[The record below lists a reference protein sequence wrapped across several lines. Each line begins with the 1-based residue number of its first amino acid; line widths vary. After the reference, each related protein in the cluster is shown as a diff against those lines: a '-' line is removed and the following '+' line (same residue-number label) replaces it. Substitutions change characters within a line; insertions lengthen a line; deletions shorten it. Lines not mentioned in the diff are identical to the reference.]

1 MNGRYILPLDTA
13 ESFLELLGGK
23 GRSLA
28 RLAAAGL
35 AVPGGFHVTASAYRR
50 YIDENKLQA
59 RILDLA
65 KPEIT
70 GRTLSFDSA
79 SAGIQALF
87 EEAEPPAVIVSEIR
101 EAYAVLGGNGPALA
115 VRSSANAEDL
125 PDMSF
130 AGQQDTYLN
139 VRGEEALIAAVRDC
153 WSSLWTSRAI
163 SYRHQMG
170 VDQNAVAMA
179 VVVQLMVPSDVS
191 GVLFT
196 VNPATGE
203 RSEMIVNASF
213 GLGEAVVG
221 GQVTPDTY
229 IVDRESLTPKKT
241 MIGTK
246 EQKIVCDGDLGT
258 RLEHI
263 AESERIQSSL
273 SEKALEE
280 LASRALE
287 IEQLF
292 NGVPQDIEWAISDG
306 KLWLL
311 QSRPITNLPPQPI
324 AVSWEPKPPIQ
335 ILARRQIVENIPDPC
350 TPLFEELYL
359 TEGLETIAKGKK
371 RPSLMV
377 GGGALF
383 VTLNGFAYQRFDFPV
398 VVGEQKEEK
407 PKAMSEAEMDAAELK
422 IEREALKKEQLKED
436 ATAEERQ
443 ADRVDKT
450 TEAREKNAKM
460 EKHDLDLFLTELPPA
475 DRRAFEEWAEAA
487 DIEDVA
493 HAVTMPKSED
503 LSFTAGTK
511 VQANENQIREWNDTT
526 MPDLVATTDEWR
538 HVDPATTSDE
548 ELMKGIWEL
557 AVASGMYWASNSSHT
572 FGVAKVTDNQ
582 LQVFLR
588 ETLPEHRFT
597 SGHFLSGFRS
607 KTTEA
612 NEHLQHIAQQIREND
627 ALYELVATTP
637 AKHLM
642 AALERHP
649 QGAPAVEAIEGYLE
663 NYGHL
668 GYSLDFAEPLPLED
682 PFGLMASLK
691 PLVASQDD
699 GPGNRENA
707 TKQRRKS
714 ALQEIEG
721 LLEGLSYWQ
730 FCYRHWFTRRFYFIR
745 EEVMFYLY
753 IGWPVLRPL
762 ALELGK
768 RLTDMGTIAAPDD
781 VFYLVTDEL
790 NRAIEARKAGKALTG
805 YAQLVA
811 ERRELRE
818 ARKRLHPPGTIPS
831 EASKHPGVKFKET
844 QTYNDPD
851 SDTLVGVPV
860 SPGTVTSPASLINS
874 PDEFDRME
882 PGSIL
887 VCPMTNPA
895 WTPLFAHATGLVT
908 DMGGILGHGSIV
920 AREYGIPAVV
930 GTGNITQRVDH
941 GQEIFVD
948 GDAGIVTLLSES

>member
-1 MNGRYILPLDTA
+1 MNGEYILPLDTA
-13 ESFLELLGGK
+13 ESSLELLGGK

-28 RLAAAGL
+28 RMAAARL

-50 YIDENKLQA
+50 FVEENDLQA
-59 RILDLA
+59 PILDLA

-70 GRTLSFDSA
+70 GRTLSFDAA
-79 SAGIQALF
+79 SAGILALF
-87 EEAEPPAVIVSEIR
+87 EESEPPAAIVSEIR
-101 EAYAVLGGNGPALA
+101 QAYAGLGGDGPAVA

-139 VRGEEALIAAVRDC
+139 VRGENALIAAVRNC

-170 VDQNAVAMA
+170 LDQNAVAMA
-179 VVVQLMVPSDVS
+179 VVVQLMVPADVS
-191 GVLFT
+191 GILFT
-196 VNPATGE
+196 ANPATGE

-221 GQVTPDTY
+221 GQVTPDSY
-229 IVDRESLTPKKT
+229 VVDRESLTPKKT

-246 EQKIVCDGDLGT
+246 EQMIVCDGDHGT
-258 RLEHI
+258 RLENI
-263 AESERIQSSL
+263 AEGERTRSSL
-273 SEKALEE
+273 SDEALEE
-280 LASRALE
+280 LASRALD
-287 IEQLF
+287 IEHLF
-292 NGVPQDIEWAISDG
+292 DGVPQDIEWAISDG
-306 KLWLL
+306 KIWLL

-324 AVSWEPKPPIQ
+324 TVSWEPKPPIQ

-359 TEGLETIAKGKK
+359 TEGLETVAKGKK

-398 VVGEQKEEK
+398 VVGEQKKEK

-422 IEREALKKEQLKED
+422 VEREARIREQLKED
-436 ATAEERQ
+436 STA
-443 ADRVDKT
+443 
-450 TEAREKNAKM
+450 EAREKTAEM
-460 EKHDLDLFLTELPPA
+460 EKHDLELFLTELPLT
-475 DRRAFEEWAEAA
+475 DRRAFEEWVEAA
-487 DIEDVA
+487 DIDDVA
-493 HAVTMPKSED
+493 HAVTIPKSDD

-511 VQANENQIREWNDTT
+511 VQDNENQIKEWSEKT

-538 HVDPATTSDE
+538 RVDPATASDKD
-548 ELMKGIWEL
+548 LVKGICEL
-557 AVASGMYWASNSSHT
+557 AIAGGMYWASNSSHT

-588 ETLPEHRFT
+588 EMLPEHRFT
-597 SGHFLSGFRS
+597 SGHLLSGFRS

-612 NEHLQHIAQQIREND
+612 NEHFHQIAKQIREDD
-627 ALYELVATTP
+627 ALYELVATTA
-637 AKHLM
+637 AKHVM
-642 AALERHP
+642 AALEQHP
-649 QGAPAVEAIEGYLE
+649 EGSPVVEAVEGYLE
-663 NYGHL
+663 TYGHL
-668 GYSLDFAEPLPLED
+668 GYSLDFSEPLPMED
-682 PFGLMASLK
+682 PSGLMAALK
-691 PLVASQDD
+691 TMVTSKDYDPKNQ
-699 GPGNRENA
+699 EIE
-707 TKQRRKS
+707 TKQRRES
-714 ALQEIEG
+714 AQKEIEG

-730 FCYRHWFTRRFYFIR
+730 FRYRHWFTRRFYFIR

-753 IGWPVLRPL
+753 MAWPVLRPL
-762 ALELGK
+762 ALELGR
-768 RLTDMGTIAAPDD
+768 RLTDIGTIAAPDD
-781 VFYLVTDEL
+781 VFYLVTGEL
-790 NRAIEARKAGKALTG
+790 NRAIEARKVDKAQPQ

-818 ARKRLHPPGTIPS
+818 ARKRLHPPGTIPF
-831 EASKHPGVKFKET
+831 EASEHPGVKFKET
-844 QTYNDPD
+844 QTYNDPN
-851 SDTLVGVPV
+851 SSTLLGVPV
-860 SPGTVTSPASLINS
+860 SPGKVTSPASLINS
-874 PDEFDRME
+874 PDDFDKME

-895 WTPLFAHATGLVT
+895 WTPLFAYATGLVT

-941 GQEIFVD
+941 GQEICVD
-948 GDAGIVTLLSES
+948 GDAGIVTILPEN